1 MNCMDKRFE
10 DSGKYKYKGEFLT
23 FVLQYVLLE
32 FLPLYFI
39 YKLEKDQGPCEI

>member
-32 FLPLYFI
+32 FLPFVFHLQI
-39 YKLEKDQGPCEI
+39 RKGPRSM